1 MINLFTSHSPG
12 RQVLGVPQSHW
23 RSEMSLS
30 ILAKLRTSFFVGTA
44 LMALSASAQAEDAV
58 VLVQLN
64 EYNGPEAYFHLY
76 LVNPEGKFDRTLWVS
91 GPEKI
96 WWPDSKRWFGYH
108 SRARENVD
116 AITGASTAG
125 GARSV
130 MRVDIEEAF
139 VDAGY
144 KLRVETSVENA
155 DNVQSDVEIDLT
167 ASNQRKKFPGSG
179 YVRYIRYKL

>member
-1 MINLFTSHSPG
+1 
-12 RQVLGVPQSHW
+12 
-23 RSEMSLS
+23 MSLS
-30 ILAKLRTSFFVGTA
+30 LLAKLRSSLLVGASLLA
-44 LMALSASAQAEDAV
+44 LATPTQADEAV

-91 GPEKI
+91 GPDKI

-116 AITGASTAG
+116 GITGASTAG

-130 MRVDIEEAF
+130 MRVDIDPNW

-155 DNVQSDVEIDLT
+155 DNIQADAEIDLT
-167 ASNQRKKFPGSG
+167 QANQREKNPGTG

>member
-1 MINLFTSHSPG
+1 MSF
-12 RQVLGVPQSHW
+12 
-23 RSEMSLS
+23 SLS
-30 ILAKLRTSFFVGTA
+30 TRLRVSLLVGA
-44 LMALSASAQAEDAV
+44 SVLALSATAAPVVAEEAV

-116 AITGASTAG
+116 AITGASTAA

-130 MRVDIEEAF
+130 MRVEIDKSV

-155 DNVQSDVEIDLT
+155 DNVQSDAEIDLT
-167 ASNQRKKFPGSG
+167 TDNQREKFPGEG

>member
-1 MINLFTSHSPG
+1 
-12 RQVLGVPQSHW
+12 
-23 RSEMSLS
+23 MSLS
-30 ILAKLRTSFFVGTA
+30 LSSQIRLTFLAGVSALALTS
-44 LMALSASAQAEDAV
+44 SAHADEAV

-76 LVNPEGKFDRTLWVS
+76 LVNPEGKFDSTLWVS

-96 WWPDSKRWFGYH
+96 WWPDSKRWYGYFN
-108 SRARENVD
+108 RARENVD
-116 AITGASTAG
+116 AITGASTAA

-130 MRVDIEEAF
+130 MRVEIDPEL

-144 KLRVETSVENA
+144 TLRVETSVENA
-155 DNVQSDVEIDLT
+155 NNVQADVEVELT
-167 ASNQRKKFPGSG
+167 NGNQRVKTPGTG

>member
-1 MINLFTSHSPG
+1 
-12 RQVLGVPQSHW
+12 
-23 RSEMSLS
+23 MSLS
-30 ILAKLRTSFFVGTA
+30 FTTRLRASLLVGA
-44 LMALSASAQAEDAV
+44 SVLALSATAAPVIAEEAV

-76 LVNPEGKFDRTLWVS
+76 LVNPKGKFDRTLWVS
-91 GPEKI
+91 GPDKI

-108 SRARENVD
+108 SRARENID
-116 AITGASTAG
+116 AITGASTAA

-130 MRVDIEEAF
+130 MRVEIDKSV

-155 DNVQSDVEIDLT
+155 DNVQSDAEIDLT
-167 ASNQRKKFPGSG
+167 TDNQRKKFPGEG

>member
-1 MINLFTSHSPG
+1 MS
-12 RQVLGVPQSHW
+12 
-23 RSEMSLS
+23 RSL
-30 ILAKLRTSFFVGTA
+30 LAQLRTPLLIGASI
-44 LMALSASAQAEDAV
+44 MALAAPARAEAAV

-76 LVNPEGKFDRTLWVS
+76 LVNPKGKFDRTLWVS

-108 SRARENVD
+108 NRARENVD

-125 GARSV
+125 GARAV
-130 MRVDIEEAF
+130 MHVDIEQSL

-155 DNVQSDVEIDLT
+155 DNVQADVEVDLT
-167 ASNQRKKFPGSG
+167 SDNQRKKIPGTG
-179 YVRYIRYKL
+179 YVRYICFKF

>member
-1 MINLFTSHSPG
+1 
-12 RQVLGVPQSHW
+12 
-23 RSEMSLS
+23 MSLP
-30 ILAKLRTSFFVGTA
+30 LPAKLRASLLVLLSLLAFTA
-44 LMALSASAQAEDAV
+44 PAKADEAV

-91 GPEKI
+91 GPDKI

-108 SRARENVD
+108 SRARENID
-116 AITGASTAG
+116 GITGASTAG

-130 MRVDIEEAF
+130 MRVDIDPSW

-155 DNVQSDVEIDLT
+155 DNVQADAEIELT
-167 ASNQRKKFPGSG
+167 KASQRAKTPGTG

>member
-1 MINLFTSHSPG
+1 
-12 RQVLGVPQSHW
+12 
-23 RSEMSLS
+23 MSLS
-30 ILAKLRTSFFVGTA
+30 FSTRLRAPLLIGASA
-44 LMALSASAQAEDAV
+44 LALSAATVPVLAEEAI

-108 SRARENVD
+108 SRARESVD
-116 AITGASTAG
+116 AITGASTAA

-130 MRVDIEEAF
+130 MRVEIDNSV

-155 DNVQSDVEIDLT
+155 DNVQTDVEIDLT
-167 ASNQRKKFPGSG
+167 TDNQREKFPGTG

>member
-1 MINLFTSHSPG
+1 MSHSLPARLRASLLVG
-12 RQVLGVPQSHW
+12 ASVLALTSTAVPAFADQS
-23 RSEMSLS
+23 
-30 ILAKLRTSFFVGTA
+30 
-44 LMALSASAQAEDAV
+44 V

-76 LVNPEGKFDRTLWVS
+76 LVNPKGKFDRTLWVS
-91 GPEKI
+91 GPDKI

-116 AITGASTAG
+116 AVTGASTAA

-130 MRVDIEEAF
+130 MHVEIDKSL

-155 DNVQSDVEIDLT
+155 DNVQEDVEVDLT
-167 ASNQRKKFPGSG
+167 TDNQREKFPGTG

>member
-1 MINLFTSHSPG
+1 MNTSHL
-12 RQVLGVPQSHW
+12 RMLFLAGVST
-23 RSEMSLS
+23 
-30 ILAKLRTSFFVGTA
+30 LALTSNA
-44 LMALSASAQAEDAV
+44 RADEAI

-64 EYNGPEAYFHLY
+64 EYTGPEAYFHVY
-76 LVNPEGKFDRTLWVS
+76 LVNPSGKFDRTLWVS

-96 WWPDSKRWFGYH
+96 WWPDSKRWYGYFN
-108 SRARENVD
+108 RAREDVD
-116 AITGASTAG
+116 AITGASTPA

-130 MRVDIEEAF
+130 MRVEIDPNL

-155 DNVQSDVEIDLT
+155 DNVQEDAEVELT
-167 ASNQRKKFPGSG
+167 TGNQRIKTPGTG

>member
-1 MINLFTSHSPG
+1 
-12 RQVLGVPQSHW
+12 
-23 RSEMSLS
+23 MSLS
-30 ILAKLRTSFFVGTA
+30 FLAHLRARLLILASLLA
-44 LMALSASAQAEDAV
+44 LAAPSQAKEAV

-64 EYNGPEAYFHLY
+64 EYKGPEAYFHLY
-76 LVNPEGKFDRTLWVS
+76 LVNPKGKFDRTLWVS

-108 SRARENVD
+108 SRTRENVD
-116 AITGASTAG
+116 GITGASTAG

-130 MRVDIEEAF
+130 MQVKIDEAL

-155 DNVQSDVEIDLT
+155 DNVQADAEIELTSD
-167 ASNQRKKFPGSG
+167 NQRKKIPGTG
-179 YVRYIRYKL
+179 YVRYLRYKL